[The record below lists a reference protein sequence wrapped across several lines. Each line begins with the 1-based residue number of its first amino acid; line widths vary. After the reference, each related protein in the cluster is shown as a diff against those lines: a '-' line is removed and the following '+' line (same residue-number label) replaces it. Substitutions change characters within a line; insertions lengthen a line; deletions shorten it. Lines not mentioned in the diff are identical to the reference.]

1 MAPWSVEEDP
11 LGLVFGA
18 LGFGLTLGLALQS
31 LTGFVVRTL
40 QQGQPTPPSPEAPDL
55 VSTAALVLLG
65 GTLLA
70 SLLAAMATWSVLA
83 RLNNPFRQGMLA
95 MVAAFGSLV
104 LALVAMP
111 VDRLVGRPGLLGLS
125 LIAGLASGLIH
136 RRLRAM
142 MT

>member
-1 MAPWSVEEDP
+1 MAKWSAEEDP

-31 LTGFVVRTL
+31 LVGFVVRTM
-40 QQGQPTPPSPEAPDL
+40 QQGQPPPSVEAPDL
-55 VSTAALVLLG
+55 VSASALVLLG
-65 GTLLA
+65 GTLFA
-70 SLLAAMATWSVLA
+70 SLAAALATWTVLV

-111 VDRLVGRPGLLGLS
+111 VDRLVGRPGLLALA
-125 LIAGLASGLIH
+125 LIAGLTSLLIH
-136 RRLRAM
+136 RRLRTM

>member
-1 MAPWSVEEDP
+1 MATWSAEEDP

-40 QQGQPTPPSPEAPDL
+40 QQGQPPPATEAPDL
-55 VSTAALVLLG
+55 VSTSALVLLG
-65 GTLLA
+65 GTLFA
-70 SLLAAMATWSVLA
+70 SLVAAMATWSVLA

-95 MVAAFGSLV
+95 MVTAFGSLV

-111 VDRLVGRPGLLGLS
+111 VDRLVGRPGLLALA
-125 LIAGLASGLIH
+125 LIAGLTSLLIR